1 MPGAL
6 RRDAHEMHF
15 HVVMRAHVTPPGDC
29 PWHTDALHGVI
40 LPVNVTLQEWPRSAR
55 PRPSAAPLGPPAGFR
70 RAPICRLDQG
80 TGAPDH
86 RQTELPGQS
95 RPWLLLSSLPPLRPH
110 PSGSSLQT
118 DLASPEP
125 RAPPRPAPHRAASRS
140 RRRCLCWA
148 HPQTQALPTFL
159 TAPRQPACLPHPPW
173 EPLGRS
179 ILSRTAS
186 LCSEVIWA

>member
-55 PRPSAAPLGPPAGFR
+55 PRPSAAPLAPPQGGSEGP
-70 RAPICRLDQG
+70 
-80 TGAPDH
+80 H
-86 RQTELPGQS
+86 LPS
-95 RPWLLLSSLPPLRPH
+95 RPEHRRTRPSTDGTPGPVAALAPSVIPTCPPSSPQWLLAANRPRV
-110 PSGSSLQT
+110 
-118 DLASPEP
+118 PEP
-125 RAPPRPAPHRAASRS
+125 RAPLPARTARRLGS
-140 RRRCLCWA
+140 RRRCLCRA
-148 HPQTQALPTFL
+148 RPQTQALPTFL
-159 TAPRQPACLPHPPW
+159 TAPRQPACLPHPPR

-186 LCSEVIWA
+186 LCPEVIWA